1 MKNVWAWQAAV
12 DSEWMEVLPV
22 VTQLCPTQKMAERV
36 CGFGMVWVQVL
47 IALTLRSL
55 DIFEYFL
62 WCFGAIGL
70 PCRPT
75 MFFRF
80 PLDFRD

>member
-1 MKNVWAWQAAV
+1 MKNKWAWQAAV

-47 IALTLRSL
+47 ALTLRSL
-55 DIFEYFL
+55 DSFEYFL
-62 WCFGAIGL
+62 WCFGARTVVPPYHVFQIPFG
-70 PCRPT
+70 
-75 MFFRF
+75 F
-80 PLDFRD
+80 